1 MKKNYIVTFE
11 ISSELEIEELK
22 KSIIENNNSF
32 VLENILL
39 LTTESFYDD
48 DAPQK
53 CPPYQ
58 STLRYHAKVLLKGD
72 NEDGIEVFHINH

>member
-1 MKKNYIVTFE
+1 MKKNYIVTLE
-11 ISSELEIEELK
+11 ISSEHEIEELK
-22 KSIIENNNSF
+22 KSIIENNNNF

-48 DAPQK
+48 DEPQK

-58 STLRYHAKVLLKGD
+58 STLRYHAKALLKGD
-72 NEDGIEVFHINH
+72 NKDGIDVFRINH